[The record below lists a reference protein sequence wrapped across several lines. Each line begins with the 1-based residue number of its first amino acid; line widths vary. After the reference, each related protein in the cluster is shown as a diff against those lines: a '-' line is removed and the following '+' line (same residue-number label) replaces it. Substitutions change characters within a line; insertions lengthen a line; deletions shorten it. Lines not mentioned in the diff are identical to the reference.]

1 MTTAEN
7 QQIAMI
13 AEKYKERFR
22 NEIVPK
28 LMKEL
33 GYENVME
40 VPRIEKVVINMGI
53 KEAHED
59 PRVLEGCMNDLAKIT
74 GQRPMVTRAKR
85 SISDFGITKGD
96 PVGCKVTLRGV
107 RAYAFLDKL
116 FNVVLPNVR
125 DFKGLSA
132 DSFDG
137 RGNYSLGLDEQ
148 LVFPEIDYDEIVK
161 IQGMHITI
169 VTTAETDREAYYL
182 LKELG
187 CPFKD

>member
-1 MTTAEN
+1 ML
-7 QQIAMI
+7 
-13 AEKYKERFR
+13 KERFQT
-22 NEIVPK
+22 EIVPK
-28 LMKEL
+28 LMEEL
-33 GYENVME
+33 GYKNVMQ

-53 KEAHED
+53 KEAPDD
-59 PRVLEGCMNDLAKIT
+59 PKVLEGCMNDLAKIT
-74 GQRPMVTRAKR
+74 GQRPVVTRAKR

-107 RAYAFLDKL
+107 RAYAFLEKL
-116 FNVVLPNVR
+116 FNVVLPAVR
-125 DFKGLSA
+125 DFRGLSA

-148 LVFPEIDYDEIVK
+148 LVFPEISYDDIVK
-161 IQGMHITI
+161 VQGMDITI
-169 VTTAETDREAYYL
+169 TTTAKTDREAYYL